1 MDRARI
7 VDYYL
12 SKIDRMDFNI
22 LEIRQEMETN
32 GIPEEEIR
40 IVVRLVDNEIHRRLA
55 GKSKAGK
62 VNATF
67 LVGAVVTLIGL
78 VITIG
83 TYTGLIN
90 MGNYFLLAYGPILGG
105 LAIMFGGLK
114 RDGERVRDKRFQ
126 KKQLN
131 P

>member
-1 MDRARI
+1 MVFRKKRSELL
-7 VDYYL
+7 YG
-12 SKIDRMDFNI
+12 F
-22 LEIRQEMETN
+22 
-32 GIPEEEIR
+32 
-40 IVVRLVDNEIHRRLA
+40 VDNEIHRRLA

-114 RDGERVRDKRFQ
+114 RDGERVRDRDSRR
-126 KKQLN
+126 N
-131 P
+131 N